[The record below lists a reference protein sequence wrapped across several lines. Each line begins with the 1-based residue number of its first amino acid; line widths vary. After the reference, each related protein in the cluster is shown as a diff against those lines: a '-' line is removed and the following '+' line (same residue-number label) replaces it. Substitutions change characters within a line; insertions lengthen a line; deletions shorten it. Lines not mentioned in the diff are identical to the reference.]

1 MTFRYYSGSGGGG
14 PFREHRRGDRL
25 QHVVR
30 VFFAIFAIVGVD
42 FLAGAPEVEAESGS
56 RTVDNATEDRFESNG
71 DWGTSSYGRGVH
83 DEDYRFARPA
93 ANSEPARFKVEI
105 PEDGDYAVYVRW
117 PKVDGLNASVP
128 VGIATASGVEW
139 ARVNQQKNGGRWV
152 KLGVYKMEA
161 GDDYSV
167 LFSRETSG
175 TDYVGADAVKVEK
188 VANSS
193 REPEAGSSA
202 SGSRGEKAVRE
213 AKKWSGVRY
222 RLGGAT
228 RSGIDCSGLTM
239 MVYKKFGIS
248 LPHSDRAQYR
258 YGKKVSGSPKPGD
271 LVFFNEHGN
280 GISHV
285 GIYAGNGKILHASN
299 YYNKVTESQMKYLKG
314 YVGAKRLLYRTVRCR
329 PISAVSLPLRT
340 VQVS

>member
-1 MTFRYYSGSGGGG
+1 MGRLALILFAVFVAAGG
-14 PFREHRRGDRL
+14 
-25 QHVVR
+25 VV
-30 VFFAIFAIVGVD
+30 AAGVTEA
-42 FLAGAPEVEAESGS
+42 LAEPDAGEGVVEN
-56 RTVDNATEDRFESNG
+56 TTEGRFEADEG
-71 DWGTSSYGRGVH
+71 WGSSSYGHGVSG
-83 DEDYRFARPA
+83 ENYRFARP
-93 ANSEPARFKVEI
+93 SEDGEDARFKVEI
-105 PEDGDYAVYVRW
+105 PERANYAVYARW
-117 PKVDGLNASVP
+117 PKVKGLNASVP
-128 VGIATASGVEW
+128 VGVATASGVEW
-139 ARVNQQKNGGRWV
+139 TRVNQQKNGGRWV

-161 GDDYSV
+161 NDDSSV

-188 VANSS
+188 VADSS

-202 SGSRGEKAVRE
+202 SGSRGEEVVRE

-228 RSGIDCSGLTM
+228 RRGIDCSGLTM

-258 YGKKVSGSPKPGD
+258 YGKNVSGSPKTGD

-285 GIYAGNGKILHASN
+285 GIYAGNGKIVHASN
-299 YYNKVTESQMKYLKG
+299 YYNKVTEGQMKYLKG
-314 YVGAKRLLYRTVRCR
+314 YVGARRLL
-329 PISAVSLPLRT
+329 
-340 VQVS
+340 

>member
-1 MTFRYYSGSGGGG
+1 MQR
-14 PFREHRRGDRL
+14 
-25 QHVVR
+25 VVR
-30 VFFAIFAIVGVD
+30 VLFAIFAIAGVI
-42 FLAGAPEVEAESGS
+42 FLAGAPEVGAESGP
-56 RTVDNATEDRFESNG
+56 RVADNAAKDRFESDG

-93 ANSEPARFKVEI
+93 EDAEPARFRVEI

-117 PKVDGLNASVP
+117 PMVNGLNASVP
-128 VGIATASGVEW
+128 IGVATASGVEW
-139 ARVNQQKNGGRWV
+139 RRVNQQKNGGRWV
-152 KLGVYKMEA
+152 KLGVYEMEA
-161 GDDYSV
+161 GDDHSV

-193 REPEAGSSA
+193 REPEASGSA
-202 SGSRGEKAVRE
+202 SGSRGEEVVRE

-228 RSGIDCSGLTM
+228 RGGVDCSGLTM

-258 YGKKVSGSPKPGD
+258 YGKKVSGTPRPGD
-271 LVFFNEHGN
+271 LVFFNEHGD

-285 GIYAGNGKILHASN
+285 GIYAGNGKVLHASD
-299 YYNKVTESQMKYLKG
+299 YYNKVTESQMKYVKG
-314 YVGAKRLLYRTVRCR
+314 YVGARRL
-329 PISAVSLPLRT
+329 I
-340 VQVS
+340 